1 MELSM
6 TRKNYKVI
14 AEWLTYMHNMLLN
27 NNNIPRK
34 EVVLYMTERV
44 MSDLKQD
51 NENFNNKKFLAF
63 ILKGIEYE

>member
-1 MELSM
+1 MI
-6 TRKNYKVI
+6 RKNYKVI
-14 AEWLTYMHNMLLN
+14 AERLTYMHNMLLN

-44 MSDLKQD
+44 MSDLKQG